1 VGAGA
6 ARRDHGSRGLHRA
19 TLGDSSNL
27 GSIAYELRVRVGANE
42 WLEAADAPFDSL
54 TGPTTVPTSSGK
66 LVVVGG
72 WEGFN
77 LDLKDDTWVFDLA
90 G

>member
-1 VGAGA
+1 MG
-6 ARRDHGSRGLHRA
+6 
-19 TLGDSSNL
+19 T
-27 GSIAYELRVRVGANE
+27 
-42 WLEAADAPFDSL
+42 
-54 TGPTTVPTSSGK
+54 TTVPTSSGK

-72 WEGFN
+72 WEGSN